1 MKQIILT
8 IVIGL
13 MTWTSFG
20 QIIYGQNRRQT
31 PSSSGLSVNYS
42 SPREYEIADIT
53 VEGVEFLDNNALIS
67 LTGLKVGDKIKI
79 PGDEISQAIKKLWKQ
94 GIIGNISIDA
104 TKVEGNQIWLTIKL
118 TERPRL
124 SRYELNGIT
133 KGQESE
139 LDDKIEL
146 VRGKTLTDVVVKNT
160 ELTVLKFMRSKG
172 YLNASV
178 SIQQKT
184 DTIVRNSA
192 ILVINVDKGKKV
204 KIHDITFHGNTDF
217 ADSKLR
223 SKFKKTGEVPR
234 ITLPS
239 NMLWTSV
246 RLLNPINLV
255 HFLSHKDTA
264 TAGEFKDQ
272 VADYLKI
279 NVFKPSK
286 YVPEEY
292 KADKQLLIDFYNS
305 KGYRDA
311 QILFDTVYSQNE
323 KFLQIDVYVNEGNK
337 YYFRDITWSGNFLYD
352 DKTLSDILGVRKGD
366 TYNLELINKKLT
378 YDPAGIDISSLYMDD
393 GYLFFNISPVEIG
406 IEGDSIDI
414 EMRIREGAQA
424 TINKVTVS
432 GNEKTSDHVILRE
445 LRTVPGDK
453 FSRALLIR
461 TQRELSQLGYFNPQK
476 VEPDLKPNPITETV
490 DLEWILE
497 EQPSD
502 QIQLSGGWGGA
513 FGFVGTLGVSF
524 NNFSLKKALKLE
536 QFPPTGDGQR
546 LSVSLQANGVRFQS
560 YAVSF
565 SEPWLGGRKPNNFSV
580 SYNQSVIRNTN
591 IFRNNEVLG
600 SLNVAGIT
608 VALGRRVQWPD
619 DFFVVSNSVSYQRYN
634 VDNFNR
640 GLGFATGIANSVTF
654 NTTIARNSSD
664 NPMFPRRGSDLNL
677 TIALTPPYSLFN
689 NLDYENISAEERF
702 RWIEYNKWNFD
713 AKYYMP
719 IGEKLVFA
727 PRIHFG
733 FINTYSKEVTPGPF
747 ERFVLGGSGL
757 TGQNIVLGTDVI
769 GLRGYPDP
777 QNLASNATSVTPYDS
792 KNEILGGTIF
802 SKYVMEL
809 RYPVTQSPTATIYVQ
824 TFFEAGNNWNDF
836 KQYNP
841 YDLKRSAGIG
851 ARIFMPAFG
860 LLGLDWAYG
869 FDPVLGGN
877 TPAGPQFHFSIGQQI
892 R

>member
-1 MKQIILT
+1 MKQLALIL
-8 IVIGL
+8 I
-13 MTWTSFG
+13 FCFFAPYAYG
-20 QIIYGQNRRQT
+20 QIRYGQNRRAN
-31 PSSSGLSVNYS
+31 SSNELSVNYS
-42 SPREYEIADIT
+42 SPKEYEIAEIT
-53 VEGVEFLDNNALIS
+53 VEGIQFLDNNALIS
-67 LTGLKVGDKIKI
+67 LSGLKVGDKIKI

-94 GIIGNISIDA
+94 GIIGSVSIDA
-104 TKVEGNQIWLTIKL
+104 AKVEGNKIWLTINL

-124 SRYELNGIT
+124 SRYELKGVT

-146 VRGKTLTDVVVKNT
+146 VRGKMLTDVVKKNT
-160 ELTVLKFMRSKG
+160 ELTVVKFMHSKG
-172 YLNASV
+172 FLNAKV
-178 SIQQKT
+178 DIKQRP

-192 ILVINVDKGKKV
+192 ILEINVDKGKKV
-204 KIHDITFHGNTDF
+204 KIHDITFYGNEEFSD
-217 ADSKLR
+217 AKLR
-223 SKFKKTGEVPR
+223 GKFKKTGEVPR

-239 NMLWTSV
+239 KMLGTSV
-246 RLLNPINLV
+246 RLVNPVNLV

-264 TAGEFKDQ
+264 SVEKFVDQ
-272 VADYLKI
+272 LANHAKI
-279 NVFKPSK
+279 NFFKPAK
-286 YVPEEY
+286 YVPDEY
-292 KADKQLLIDFYNS
+292 EADKQLLIDFYNS

-311 QILFDTVYSQNE
+311 ELTFDTIYAQNE
-323 KFLQIDVYVNEGNK
+323 KYLQVDVHVDEGNK

-352 DKTLSDILGVRKGD
+352 NKTLDGILGVKKGD

-393 GYLFFNISPVEIG
+393 GYLFFNIVPVEVG

-424 TINKVTVS
+424 TINKVTIS
-432 GNEKTSDHVILRE
+432 GNDKTSDHVIRRE
-445 LRTVPGDK
+445 LRTIPGQK
-453 FSRALLIR
+453 FSRTELIR

-476 VEPDLKPNPITETV
+476 VEPNLQPNMATESV
-490 DLEWILE
+490 DIEWLLE

-524 NNFSLKKALKLE
+524 NNFSMRKALRLE

-565 SEPWLGGRKPNNFSV
+565 SEPWLGGRKPNNFSI

-591 IFRNNEVLG
+591 VFTSEVYG
-600 SLNVAGIT
+600 SLNVTGVT

-619 DFFVVSNSVSYQRYN
+619 DFFVVSNSLGYQRYDVN
-634 VDNFNR
+634 NFNR
-640 GLGFATGIANSVTF
+640 GLGFTTGVANSFTF
-654 NTTIARNSSD
+654 NTTIARQSSD

-677 TIALTPPYSLFN
+677 TIALTPPYSLLN
-689 NLDYENISAEERF
+689 KLDYENASAEERF
-702 RWIEYNKWNFD
+702 KWIEYNKWNFD

-719 IGEKLVFA
+719 IGEKFVFA

-733 FINTYSKEVTPGPF
+733 FLSTYSRDVTAGPF
-747 ERFVLGGSGL
+747 ERFVLGGDGL

-769 GLRGYPDP
+769 GLRGYPNP
-777 QNLASNATSVTPYDS
+777 QNLATTSTSVTPYDS
-792 KNEILGGTIF
+792 ENQILGGTMF

-824 TFFEAGNNWNDF
+824 TFVEAGNNWNDF
-836 KQYNP
+836 KTYNP

-869 FDPVLGGN
+869 FDPILGG
-877 TPAGPQFHFSIGQQI
+877 TSPAGAQFHFSIGQQI